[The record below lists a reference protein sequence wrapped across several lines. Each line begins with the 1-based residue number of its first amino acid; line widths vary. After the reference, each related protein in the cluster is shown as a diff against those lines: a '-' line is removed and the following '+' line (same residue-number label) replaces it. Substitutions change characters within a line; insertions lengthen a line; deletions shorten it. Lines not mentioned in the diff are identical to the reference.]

1 MDLDRSFNKWTAC
14 AKSAFPLL
22 GLDRLLERFS
32 WLDAVLLELLLLLF
46 ELELGT
52 LFVALDVDIGSV
64 ASLLSMC
71 SCYNYYTFVSRS
83 CRCLLLLSCCCR

>member
-71 SCYNYYTFVSRS
+71 WCYNYYTFVSRS